1 MEFLGLFLRHHF
13 TGKVVVASLVSLLWT
28 VIAMQPCNNI
38 PCYNK
43 ANYTS
48 PLIDESVKKD
58 SSLVYVLKFFRKC
71 WNFFA
76 KSWLF
81 FSGYHV
87 LGICF
92 SGFSAVIIRIIN
104 LSVMWLCNVIVK
116 MGKNATSVIKAF
128 LHVIFVFVFFCLFLK
143 AFSQTSSLPLLSDT
157 WVSLSKDIEVGASR
171 GGVGWGWVT
180 IMQFGFT

>member
-116 MGKNATSVIKAF
+116 MGKKCNLSNKGILACHFCFCIF
-128 LHVIFVFVFFCLFLK
+128 LFVFEGFN
-143 AFSQTSSLPLLSDT
+143 QTSSLPLLSDT
-157 WVSLSKDIEVGASR
+157 WVSLSKDIEVAASR
-171 GGVGWGWVT
+171 GGVGWGCVT

>member
-1 MEFLGLFLRHHF
+1 
-13 TGKVVVASLVSLLWT
+13 
-28 VIAMQPCNNI
+28 MQPLVTTHSVMTCNDI

-48 PLIDESVKKD
+48 PLIDVSVKKD
-58 SSLVYVLKFFRKC
+58 NLLVYVLQFFGKCWKFFVKC
-71 WNFFA
+71 
-76 KSWLF
+76 WLF

-87 LGICF
+87 LGICL
-92 SGFSAVIIRIIN
+92 SGFSAVIIRTIFSM
-104 LSVMWLCNVIVK
+104 SVMWLCNVIVK

-157 WVSLSKDIEVGASR
+157 WVSLSKDIEVAASR

>member
-143 AFSQTSSLPLLSDT
+143 ASIKHHHYLCFLIHEFHWAKILKLLHHEVVWVGVASL
-157 WVSLSKDIEVGASR
+157 
-171 GGVGWGWVT
+171 
-180 IMQFGFT
+180 